1 MIRPAGEALP
11 RTDPGAIL
19 RGKAVSPAAGKS
31 AAELR
36 IADKARRERV
46 TQRIKNLPA
55 PPSNIG
61 AVADARAEE
70 ARDPMTD
77 FRLFL
82 ISENCPKLTDKEIED
97 LANLFD

>member
-1 MIRPAGEALP
+1 MVRPTGEALP

-19 RGKAVSPAAGKS
+19 RGKASTVEGKTEAA
-31 AAELR
+31 LR
-36 IADKARRERV
+36 RADKARRER
-46 TQRIKNLPA
+46 IAGKILP
-55 PPSNIG
+55 PIPSSSIG

-70 ARDPMTD
+70 ARDPMAD

-82 ISENCPKLTDKEIED
+82 VSSNCPKLNDKEIED